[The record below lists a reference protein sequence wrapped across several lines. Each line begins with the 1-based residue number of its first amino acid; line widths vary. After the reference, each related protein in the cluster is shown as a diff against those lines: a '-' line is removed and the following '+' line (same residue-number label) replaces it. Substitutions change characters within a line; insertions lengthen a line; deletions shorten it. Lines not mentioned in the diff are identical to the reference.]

1 MTSLA
6 LLFAGSIKR
15 TRAVVCMYRNSDG
28 MGPIART
35 LRTGATVGDGGM
47 VGAPVDANGIAE
59 GVALGGGTAGV
70 DDGVADGDVMEAAG
84 ACAAGRHAPAVT
96 SATLDINSARTRRT
110 CRLYSRRLARLVEH
124 LALRV
129 EPAVWVLLEDELAAV
144 AIELVVAA
152 LVAETDPVDREH
164 ALANDADRGHQI
176 GSSSRSG

>member
-1 MTSLA
+1 
-6 LLFAGSIKR
+6 
-15 TRAVVCMYRNSDG
+15 MYRNSDG
-28 MGPIART
+28 MGPIALT

-47 VGAPVDANGIAE
+47 VGAPVDAIGIAE
-59 GVALGGGTAGV
+59 GVALVGTAGV
-70 DDGVADGDVMEAAG
+70 GDNVAGGDAIEPAG

-96 SATLDINSARTRRT
+96 SATLDINSARNRRT
-110 CRLYSRRLARLVEH
+110 CRLYPRRLARLVEH

-152 LVAETDPVDREH
+152 LVAETDPVNREH